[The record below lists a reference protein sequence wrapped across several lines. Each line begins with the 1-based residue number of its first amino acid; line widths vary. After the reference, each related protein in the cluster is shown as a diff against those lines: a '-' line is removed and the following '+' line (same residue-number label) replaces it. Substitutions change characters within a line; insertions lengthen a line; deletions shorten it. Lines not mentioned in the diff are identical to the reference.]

1 MTDELN
7 EKLTEAALVARENA
21 YCPFSNFS
29 VGAALIDENGNMHV
43 GCNVENSAYPEGTC
57 AEAGAIASMI
67 VSGARRIR
75 RIVIAGGHDDIETC
89 TPCGGC
95 RQKIAEFGDDETV
108 IVMLEPNGETEE
120 FSVADL
126 LPRGFRLEQ

>member
-1 MTDELN
+1 
-7 EKLTEAALVARENA
+7 
-21 YCPFSNFS
+21 
-29 VGAALIDENGNMHV
+29 
-43 GCNVENSAYPEGTC
+43 
-57 AEAGAIASMI
+57 MI
-67 VSGARRIR
+67 VSGARRIQ